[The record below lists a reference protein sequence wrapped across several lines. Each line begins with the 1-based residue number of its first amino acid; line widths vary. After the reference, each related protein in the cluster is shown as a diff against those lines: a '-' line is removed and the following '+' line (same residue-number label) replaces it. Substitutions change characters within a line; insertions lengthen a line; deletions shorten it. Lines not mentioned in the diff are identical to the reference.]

1 MENTDCN
8 KLKDTIVSRVRDMRR
23 MQKDYFRTRRTNV
36 LASCKE
42 AERDVDRLLKELDE
56 LEEKIRLPELF

>member
-23 MQKDYFRTRRTNV
+23 MQKDYFRTRSANV

-42 AERDVDRLLKELDE
+42 AERDVDRLLKELDA
-56 LEEKIRLPELF
+56 LEEKIRHPELF